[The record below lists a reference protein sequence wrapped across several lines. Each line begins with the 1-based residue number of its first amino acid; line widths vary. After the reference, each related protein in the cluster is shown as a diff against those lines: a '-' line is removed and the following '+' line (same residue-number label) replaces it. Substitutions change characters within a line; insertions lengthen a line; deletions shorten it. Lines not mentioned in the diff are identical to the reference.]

1 MYLSTQHHSCK
12 SVIRMLKPFIVFE
25 GTKGKAVVIA
35 QEDALRLFGNV
46 TITAPNVFMCLIDG
60 HNTCR
65 KENNAPAH
73 LSCPWFVISLCS
85 LVCPSFYYTNSSNIE
100 SYKYN
105 KIYFYKYTARLHEY
119 RFVLAAMLAFAL
131 GALISGFFSNH
142 TTSDVTQALGASSL
156 NPAETFD
163 LLCAWDNPTYPSNKC
178 TSYRPMPVSKGS
190 LNQWGWQQ
198 DPSSTELASNT
209 REALRGAFA
218 ALGFPLTDPDITM
231 STWVQDQ
238 EGSVTIKGQEIEFSE
253 TGARYQN
260 AFSARHGFVVAEYNV
275 SPPEQIKRNKAKG
288 MDWEWHAPRLSKWS
302 DVLYVVMRWQV
313 GFGETRF
320 GNYQW
325 CFRAMIKNPE
335 TKAIVKQ
342 ALGGRLQ
349 NVRPWPGKSFRVSQ
363 GSEVGKALLGSPNGS
378 GAGFMF
384 ADRKTDLGKKVVS
397 EIIIFDGVSGEGRK
411 DEDIKPC
418 MAMKV
423 IDKPERSND
432 GIAGGGANANVGAS
446 SNSNHLGK
454 RSFWQSLKGM
464 LRGVEWSKL

>member
-1 MYLSTQHHSCK
+1 
-12 SVIRMLKPFIVFE
+12 
-25 GTKGKAVVIA
+25 
-35 QEDALRLFGNV
+35 
-46 TITAPNVFMCLIDG
+46 
-60 HNTCR
+60 
-65 KENNAPAH
+65 
-73 LSCPWFVISLCS
+73 
-85 LVCPSFYYTNSSNIE
+85 
-100 SYKYN
+100 
-105 KIYFYKYTARLHEY
+105 
-119 RFVLAAMLAFAL
+119 
-131 GALISGFFSNH
+131 
-142 TTSDVTQALGASSL
+142 
-156 NPAETFD
+156 
-163 LLCAWDNPTYPSNKC
+163 
-178 TSYRPMPVSKGS
+178 MPVSKGS
-190 LNQWGWQQ
+190 LKQWGWQQ

-218 ALGFPLTDPDITM
+218 ALGFPLTGPDITM

-275 SPPEQIKRNKAKG
+275 SPPEQIKGNKAKG
-288 MDWEWHAPRLSKWS
+288 MDWEWHAPRLSKRS

-313 GFGETRF
+313 GLGETRF
-320 GNYQW
+320 ANYQW

-349 NVRPWPGKSFRVSQ
+349 NVRSWPGKSFRVSQ

-378 GAGFMF
+378 GVGFML

-418 MAMKV
+418 MAMKI

-432 GIAGGGANANVGAS
+432 GIAGGDANANVGAS
-446 SNSNHLGK
+446 SNSNHLGQK
-454 RSFWQSLKGM
+454 SFWQSLKGV
-464 LRGVEWSKL
+464 LRVVCVDPGDTNFNIGPLRATYEALETSKDSSHNMKVNWGHSNNAEDSKATASAYTPAFDVASGVIAVK

>member
-1 MYLSTQHHSCK
+1 MDTSLRTQ
-12 SVIRMLKPFIVFE
+12 
-25 GTKGKAVVIA
+25 
-35 QEDALRLFGNV
+35 
-46 TITAPNVFMCLIDG
+46 
-60 HNTCR
+60 
-65 KENNAPAH
+65 
-73 LSCPWFVISLCS
+73 
-85 LVCPSFYYTNSSNIE
+85 
-100 SYKYN
+100 
-105 KIYFYKYTARLHEY
+105 YKYTARLHEY
-119 RFVLAAMLAFAL
+119 RFVLAAILAFAL

-142 TTSDVTQALGASSL
+142 TTSDVTQALGGSSL
-156 NPAETFD
+156 NPAELFD
-163 LLCAWDNPTYPSNKC
+163 LLCAWDNPTYPSNKG
-178 TSYRPMPVSKGS
+178 TSYRAMPVSKGS

-198 DPSSTELASNT
+198 DSSSTELASNT

-218 ALGFPLTDPDITM
+218 ALGFPLTGPDITM
-231 STWVQDQ
+231 STWVQDR

-275 SPPEQIKRNKAKG
+275 SPSEQIKRNKAKG

-302 DVLYVVMRWQV
+302 DLLYVVMRWQV

-320 GNYQW
+320 GNHQW

-378 GAGFMF
+378 GVGFMF

-418 MAMKV
+418 MAMKI
-423 IDKPERSND
+423 IDKPERLND
-432 GIAGGGANANVGAS
+432 GIAGGGANANVGAG

-454 RSFWQSLKGM
+454 RSFWQSLKGV
-464 LRGVEWSKL
+464 LGGVERSKL